1 MKTPDE
7 ILGTYNIVGRGARGQ
22 FLYDS
27 KQIIDAMK
35 EYAKQLVDKCY
46 EDFGTT
52 HDWAVTRDE
61 IKKEIDA
68 Q

>member
-1 MKTPDE
+1 MKTPEDCLKE
-7 ILGTYNIVGRGARGQ
+7 HCDWLDVDVIYVKSIEN
-22 FLYDS
+22 
-27 KQIIDAMK
+27 AMK
-35 EYAKQLVDKCY
+35 EYAKQWVDKCY

-52 HDWAVTRDE
+52 HDWAVTKDE